1 MNIIYI
7 TLQRIIMGVCFTLMM
22 ILNYNTAYALTANN
36 HVDIGS
42 SKELA
47 YDYVARYTDADVDP
61 HYVVDRIWE
70 EADKYGIYDKTALL
84 ALFETESSWKMQ
96 IAADEIGFGLG
107 QLSFEYWSGYDLN
120 SQDDIYDLT
129 QNIHGSV
136 YYYAKMLQAA
146 NGDPAI
152 AYTGYNGGAGNMG
165 NLSIPAIVEHMNNFI
180 ANYNRLKTGD
190 PGVGYQAGVSSI
202 INYFSMNSVLNR
214 PLGLDF
220 SYIYKMG
227 SSIRTIVD
235 SIVDGCVIAIKSLIQ
250 ISLPLLAV
258 LAIIDFSMFAWR
270 GPTITGQLD
279 SAFWTGAAQRI
290 VKYGFLTILIESWQ
304 FIVNKVFIGTAKWSY
319 ATFSPDTANAI
330 GDITAPDQQLQHF
343 ISFLNPSMTWLG
355 KVTALDMIN
364 HMGLFLLNMFATY
377 MGLILII
384 ILIFSILVVYLEFY
398 MSAVFT
404 VFSISFAGLKPT
416 SFIPEGM
423 MSHLITGTIRLMCI
437 GLIFS
442 IMKKAM
448 EVYTY
453 DPTDIFGILGAL
465 LFVVVVVVVGVLLP
479 NRIADGL
486 QVSAKL

>member
-107 QLSFEYWSGYDLN
+107 QLSFEYWSGYDL
-120 SQDDIYDLT
+120 T

-152 AYTGYNGGAGNMG
+152 AYTGYNGGEGNLG
-165 NLSIPAIVEHMNNFI
+165 NLSIPSIVEHMNNFI

-202 INYFSMNSVLNR
+202 MNNVLNR

-250 ISLPLLAV
+250 VSLPLLAV

-453 DPTDIFGILGAL
+453 NPTDIFGILGAL

>member
-1 MNIIYI
+1 MNNNIYI
-7 TLQRIIMGVCFTLMM
+7 TLQRIIMGVFITLMV
-22 ILNYNTAYALTANN
+22 IFNYNTSYAITANN
-36 HVDIGS
+36 HVDIGT

-47 YDYVARYTDADVDP
+47 YDYVAKYTNEDP
-61 HYVVDRIWE
+61 HYIVDRIWE
-70 EADKYGIYDKTALL
+70 EADRYGIYDKTALL
-84 ALFETESSWKMQ
+84 ALFETESSWVTQ
-96 IAADEIGFGLG
+96 PAGDGLGYGLG
-107 QLSFEYWSGYDLN
+107 QLSYEYWSDYDLN
-120 SQDDIYDLT
+120 SQNDIYDVT
-129 QNIHGSV
+129 KNIHGSV
-136 YYYAKMLQAA
+136 YYYAKMLEAA
-146 NGDPAI
+146 NGDPAV

-165 NLSIPAIVEHMNNFI
+165 DFSIPAIVEHMNNYI
-180 ANYNRLKTGD
+180 AIYNRLKTGD
-190 PGVGYQAGVSSI
+190 PGVGYQAGVPSI
-202 INYFSMNSVLNR
+202 INYFSMNNALNR

-235 SIVDGCVIAIKSLIQ
+235 SIVDGCVVAIKSLIQ

-258 LAIIDFSMFAWR
+258 LAIIDFSMFSWR

-279 SAFWTGAAQRI
+279 SAFWTGMAQRI
-290 VKYGFLTILIESWQ
+290 VKYGFLAILIESWQ

-319 ATFSPDTANAI
+319 TTFSPDTATAI

-364 HMGLFLLNMFATY
+364 HMGLFLLNLFATY
-377 MGLILII
+377 MGLFLII

-398 MSAVFT
+398 LSAIFT

-448 EVYTY
+448 VLYTY

-465 LFVVVVVVVGVLLP
+465 LFVIVIVVIGVLLP